1 MIEVAALI
9 ALGLLAVAALLCL
22 IRMIRGP
29 GIANRI
35 VAVDTL
41 LLMVV
46 SGLAVQAAITAQ
58 DTYLD
63 VMVVAALL
71 AFTGTAMVANFIE
84 RRGP

>member
-1 MIEVAALI
+1 MIDVAATI
-9 ALGLLAVAALLCL
+9 AFGLLSVAALLCL
-22 IRMIRGP
+22 IRLVRGKRL
-29 GIANRI
+29 ADRI
-35 VAVDTL
+35 VALDAL

-46 SGLAVQAAITAQ
+46 SGLAVQAAVTGR

>member
-1 MIEVAALI
+1 MIEIAALI

-29 GIANRI
+29 GTANRI
-35 VAVDTL
+35 VALDTL

-46 SGLAVQAAITAQ
+46 SGLAVQAAITGE

>member
-1 MIEVAALI
+1 MIEIAAII

-35 VAVDTL
+35 VALDTL

-46 SGLAVQAAITAQ
+46 SGLAVQAAITGQ

-71 AFTGTAMVANFIE
+71 AFTGTSMVANYIE
-84 RRGP
+84 GRGP

>member
-1 MIEVAALI
+1 MNEVAAMV
-9 ALGLLAVAALLCL
+9 ALMMLALAALLCI
-22 IRMIRGP
+22 IRLVRGK
-29 GIANRI
+29 GLADRI
-35 VAVDTL
+35 VALDSL

-46 SGLAVQAAITAQ
+46 SGLAVQAAITGE

-71 AFTGTAMVANFIE
+71 AFTGTSMVANFIE

>member
-1 MIEVAALI
+1 MIETAATI
-9 ALGLLAVAALLCL
+9 ALALLSVAALLCL
-22 IRMIRGP
+22 VRMVRGRRL
-29 GIANRI
+29 ADRI
-35 VAVDTL
+35 VALDAL

-46 SGLAVQAAITAQ
+46 SGLAVHAAITGE

-71 AFTGTAMVANFIE
+71 AFTGTSMVANFIE